1 MQINLAGRFRRK
13 LTRPRGEPWEGF
25 VMSRRVK
32 DFIEVKDLTSL
43 DALIER
49 LQEVRARLPNEAEP
63 EVKMRGDDIFGRHI
77 CVSYYRP
84 QTAEEAECD
93 ARYAEAYRQS
103 REREL
108 NRLQDELGFCPVPA
122 RRTGK

>member
-1 MQINLAGRFRRK
+1 M
-13 LTRPRGEPWEGF
+13 
-25 VMSRRVK
+25 
-32 DFIEVKDLTSL
+32 KDLGSL

-49 LQEVRARLPNEAEP
+49 LQEVRCNLPAEAQP

-77 CVSYYRP
+77 CISFYRP
-84 QTAEEAECD
+84 QTEEEVECD

-108 NRLQDELGFCPVPA
+108 SRLHDELGFCPVPA
-122 RRTGK
+122 RRSGKLRIVA

>member
-1 MQINLAGRFRRK
+1 
-13 LTRPRGEPWEGF
+13 
-25 VMSRRVK
+25 MSRRVK
-32 DFIEVKDLTSL
+32 DFIEVKDTGSL

-49 LQEVRARLPNEAEP
+49 LQEVRGTLPADAQP

-77 CVSYYRP
+77 CISYYRP
-84 QTAEEAECD
+84 QTEQEAECD

-108 NRLQDELGFCPVPA
+108 NRLHDELGFCPVPA
-122 RRTGK
+122 RRQGKLRIVA